1 MLPNIVLFAGID
13 SANNA
18 FGLWETDGTA
28 AGTFEL
34 TSTGQATV
42 PGTPAI
48 NGEALYGFLPDPPW
62 SLDLT
67 VFNGEV
73 LFVGRSAVTSYGLWV
88 TDGTGAGTHEL
99 TGIVGANA
107 SGVLAAAATQ
117 TNSPDFTLYNGE
129 VLFNGRDNAAHSPPK
144 PVDDRRN
151 GAGNP

>member
-18 FGLWETDGTA
+18 FGLWETDGTV

-34 TSTGQATV
+34 TTSGQAPV

-48 NGEALYGFLPDPPW
+48 NGEAAYGFLPDPPW

-67 VFNGEV
+67 VFNDQV
-73 LFVGRSAVTSYGLWV
+73 LFVGRSGVTTYGLWV
-88 TDGTGAGTHEL
+88 TDGTGAGTHEF

-107 SGVLAAAATQ
+107 SGVLAAAATK
-117 TNSPDFTLYNGE
+117 TNSPT
-129 VLFNGRDNAAHSPPK
+129 SPSTMATSCSMERTT
-144 PVDDRRN
+144 RRRPCKAC
-151 GAGNP
+151 G

>member
-1 MLPNIVLFAGID
+1 MESDAKPARDPKQLVCDGHTGVGVLMLPNIVLFAGID

-73 LFVGRSAVTSYGLWV
+73 LFVGRSAVTS
-88 TDGTGAGTHEL
+88 
-99 TGIVGANA
+99 
-107 SGVLAAAATQ
+107 
-117 TNSPDFTLYNGE
+117 
-129 VLFNGRDNAAHSPPK
+129 
-144 PVDDRRN
+144 
-151 GAGNP
+151 